1 LNATD
6 RDFLCLNKNDGYIL
20 RSNCKVLPNKARSKS
35 PVTLNKRRSPIK
47 NINTVDR
54 VLNNSDINTKIDI
67 DNQKKKL
74 KNDDDNE
81 KGNVID

>member
-1 LNATD
+1 MNATD

-47 NINTVDR
+47 SINTVDR

-74 KNDDDNE
+74 KNDDDNV

>member
-1 LNATD
+1 MNATD

-47 NINTVDR
+47 SINTVDR

-74 KNDDDNE
+74 KNDDDIE